1 MKTESVIYPLAAI
14 LAVAACGQPSE
25 GQASAQ
31 SDEASGAAES
41 EFDAPSGVYKPD
53 PNHRYISFS
62 YFHQGFSRP
71 SVRWDEWDAALN
83 WDAETPEN
91 SSVSVVIQ
99 ADSVNSGVVEFD
111 GHLKGEQFFDVQNHP
126 QITFES
132 TAVARTG
139 ENTGNIT
146 GDLTI
151 KGVTRPVTLDAKF
164 NKAAYLES
172 GDAYKMGFSASTT
185 VKRSDFGMDYA
196 IPAVTDEVR
205 IEIEAEFV
213 MPADSGE

>member
-1 MKTESVIYPLAAI
+1 MKVRPIVYPLVGVFA
-14 LAVAACGQPSE
+14 LAGCGQGPD
-25 GQASAQ
+25 GQAAAQSGAGESAQ
-31 SDEASGAAES
+31 GEFHAA
-41 EFDAPSGVYKPD
+41 SGVYKPD

-71 SVRWDEWDAALN
+71 FVRWDEWDAALN
-83 WDAETPEN
+83 WDAENPEN

-99 ADSVNSGVVEFD
+99 ADSVNSGVAEFN
-111 GHLKGEQFFDVQNHP
+111 GHLKGEQFFDVENHP
-126 QITFES
+126 EITFES
-132 TAVARTG
+132 TDVARTG

-151 KGVTRPVTLDAKF
+151 KGVSRPVTLDAKF
-164 NKAAYLES
+164 NKAAYLER
-172 GDAYKMGFSASTT
+172 GDAYKMGFSANTT